1 MADRR
6 VARTEAAVIA
16 AFERLL
22 DERGYT
28 RMTVQEILDAANVGR
43 ATFYAHFQGKEGVM
57 EAFVANVIEHVAAPA
72 DAEPGHDFT
81 GRGDMEAQVE
91 HALRHVAEHGHAVR
105 ALLMGGGSQE
115 FVGALR
121 DAAFARLRLAARD
134 DYEARFLTGALVE
147 TVVRWVETDFAEDP
161 RNLARA
167 YTEHAGAVRT
177 AMTDAAT
184 ASAKATG
191 RMSRRT
197 HRGCNASS
205 TPPRP
210 RHDAALS

>member
-22 DERGYT
+22 DERGYA

-57 EAFVANVIEHVAAPA
+57 EAFVASVIAHVAAPA

-81 GRGDMEAQVE
+81 GRGDMAAQVE
-91 HALRHVAEHGHAVR
+91 HALRHMAEHGHAVR
-105 ALLMGGGSQE
+105 SLLVGGGSPE

-121 DAAFARLRLAARD
+121 DAASARLRQAARD

-147 TVVRWVETDFAEDP
+147 TVVHWAEGDFAEDP
-161 RNLARA
+161 RQLAQS
-167 YTEHAGAVRT
+167 YTTLAQAVRK
-177 AMTDAAT
+177 
-184 ASAKATG
+184 SA
-191 RMSRRT
+191 
-197 HRGCNASS
+197 
-205 TPPRP
+205 
-210 RHDAALS
+210 

>member
-6 VARTEAAVIA
+6 VARTEAAVID

-22 DERGYT
+22 DEKGYA

-57 EAFVANVIEHVAAPA
+57 EAFVESVIEHVAAPA

-81 GRGDMEAQVE
+81 GRWDMAAQVE
-91 HALRHVAEHGHAVR
+91 HALRHVAEHRHAVR
-105 ALLMGGGSQE
+105 ALLVGGGSSE

-121 DAAFARLRLAARD
+121 EAAFARLRQATRD

-147 TVVRWVETDFAEDP
+147 TVVRWVETDFNEDP
-161 RNLARA
+161 RQL
-167 YTEHAGAVRT
+167 
-177 AMTDAAT
+177 
-184 ASAKATG
+184 
-191 RMSRRT
+191 
-197 HRGCNASS
+197 ASS
-205 TPPRP
+205 YT
-210 RHDAALS
+210 ALAKGVRESGHEQKA

>member
-22 DERGYT
+22 DERGYA
-28 RMTVQEILDAANVGR
+28 RMTVQEILDAADVGR

-57 EAFVANVIEHVAAPA
+57 GAFVSGVIEHVAAPA

-81 GRGDMEAQVE
+81 GRGDMAAQVE
-91 HALRHVAEHGHAVR
+91 HALRHVQEHGHAVR
-105 ALLMGGGSQE
+105 ALLVGGGSQE

-121 DAAFARLRLAARD
+121 EAAFAKLKQATRN

-147 TVVRWVETDFAEDP
+147 TVVRWAEDDFADKP
-161 RNLARA
+161 KALAQAYTALAR
-167 YTEHAGAVRT
+167 TVLE
-177 AMTDAAT
+177 
-184 ASAKATG
+184 SALYQG
-191 RMSRRT
+191 
-197 HRGCNASS
+197 N
-205 TPPRP
+205 
-210 RHDAALS
+210 